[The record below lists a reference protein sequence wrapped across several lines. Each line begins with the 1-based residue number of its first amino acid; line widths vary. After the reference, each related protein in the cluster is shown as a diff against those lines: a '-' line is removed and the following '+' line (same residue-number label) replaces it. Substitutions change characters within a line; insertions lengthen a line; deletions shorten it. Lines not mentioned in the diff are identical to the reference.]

1 MSNEKT
7 EEATPKRREKER
19 EKGNIPKSQDL
30 SSICVLISG
39 FVLLY
44 VFGNSIVSHLKDSL
58 YYTFTNFSSSY
69 SGKLRDTDTNYE
81 IDYNQMKILG
91 IRNINK
97 SYWLASRYVD
107 YLNATVGPSSY
118 SFHLR
123 TVLND
128 EESGRM
134 LIYVPSFGVQSM
146 QSGAGGFR
154 PVFILHSNVKVTGG
168 NGTAESPY
176 TLGV

>member
-58 YYTFTNFSSSY
+58 YYTFTNLNPKTIEY
-69 SGKLRDTDTNYE
+69 RD
-81 IDYNQMKILG
+81 IL
-91 IRNINK
+91 
-97 SYWLASRYVD
+97 S
-107 YLNATVGPSSY
+107 
-118 SFHLR
+118 
-123 TVLND
+123 
-128 EESGRM
+128 
-134 LIYVPSFGVQSM
+134 
-146 QSGAGGFR
+146 
-154 PVFILHSNVKVTGG
+154 IL
-168 NGTAESPY
+168 Y
-176 TLGV
+176 THAIFLSK